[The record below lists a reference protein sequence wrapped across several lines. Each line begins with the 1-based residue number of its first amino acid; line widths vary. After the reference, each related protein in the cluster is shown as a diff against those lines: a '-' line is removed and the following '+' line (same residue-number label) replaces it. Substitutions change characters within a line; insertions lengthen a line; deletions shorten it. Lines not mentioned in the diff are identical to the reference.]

1 MAEAKTTQIPDISF
15 TLQQMKEQAGVLYNV
30 INEIRPILNN
40 DDEDDSA
47 KLNRICNLIGMM
59 YGTADFTIKKM
70 IEDKKDS
77 VTAKEVVEY
86 GDQYIEFFRKANNL
100 GAESEE
106 AKKEVKA

>member
-1 MAEAKTTQIPDISF
+1 MTETKTTQIPDISF

-40 DDEDDSA
+40 DEEDENA
-47 KLNRICNLIGMM
+47 KLNRVCNLIGMM

-70 IEDKKDS
+70 IEEKKDS

-86 GDQYIEFFRKANNL
+86 GNEYIDFFKKANHL
-100 GAESEE
+100 GEE
-106 AKKEVKA
+106 DFKEEKPQE